1 VARELGRLAEALV
14 AGLAA
19 PEVLAPIGRTVMDIQ
34 NLRERLTSSDAVA
47 EFKSQSF
54 VDVDHGGALAQ
65 AIVDTVREPLLIL
78 DKELRVVTASHS
90 FYLTFGMT
98 PRDVEGH
105 KVYALG
111 NGQWNIPE
119 LRLLLENISP
129 RHAMMEAYEVEQD
142 FSGIGLRTL
151 LLNARKVFNEKTFHT
166 TILLAIEDIT
176 ERRAMKREHEPYAI
190 MAARLEA
197 SRAREEVLRQETREL
212 AQRQAML
219 AQEFE
224 HRLVNGLQ
232 LISSLLSVQSRT
244 ATTPEASHQLTT
256 AASRVAALGRVH
268 HRLHL
273 LDHLDRVEFKQYL
286 THLCEDLSRLL
297 CEDSADCAIVVEGA
311 SGEIATTM
319 AIPLGFIV
327 NELVTNSVKYAK
339 GNIKVRFE
347 TSAAGHTLSVG
358 DQGPGL
364 PAGFEA
370 TRSKGLGMKIVLSQV
385 KQIRGALNI
394 QPGDN
399 GRGTRFAVTF
409 SSCAP

>member
-1 VARELGRLAEALV
+1 
-14 AGLAA
+14 
-19 PEVLAPIGRTVMDIQ
+19 MDVQ
-34 NLRERLTSSDAVA
+34 NLREHLPSSDALA
-47 EFKSQSF
+47 AFNSQPF
-54 VDVDHGGALAQ
+54 VDIDHGGALAQ

-78 DKELRVVTASHS
+78 DKDLRVVTASHS
-90 FYLTFGMT
+90 FYLTFGMG
-98 PRDVEGH
+98 PQDVEGQ

-129 RHAMMEAYEVEQD
+129 QHAMMEAYEVEQD

-151 LLNARKVFNEKTFHT
+151 LLNARKVFNEKTFRT

-176 ERRAMKREHEPYAI
+176 ERRAMKRDHEPYAI

-197 SRAREEVLRQETREL
+197 SRAREEALRRETHEL

-219 AQEFE
+219 TKEFE

-232 LISSLLSVQSRT
+232 LISSLLSIQSRN
-244 ATTPEASHQLTT
+244 ATTAEASAQLTT
-256 AASRVAALGRVH
+256 AASRVAALARVH

-286 THLCEDLSRLL
+286 TLLCEDLSRLL
-297 CEDSADCAIVVEGA
+297 CEETGDCAIAVECA
-311 SGEIATTM
+311 SGEIPTAM

-327 NELVTNSVKYAK
+327 NELITNSVKYAK
-339 GNIKVRFE
+339 GTITVRFE
-347 TSAAGHTLSVG
+347 TSSAGHTLSVG
-358 DQGPGL
+358 DEGPGL
-364 PAGFEA
+364 PAGFEPA
-370 TRSKGLGMKIVLSQV
+370 RSKGLGMKIVLSQV
-385 KQIRGALNI
+385 RQICGALNI

-399 GRGTRFAVTF
+399 GRGTRFTVTF
-409 SSCAP
+409 PES

>member
-1 VARELGRLAEALV
+1 
-14 AGLAA
+14 
-19 PEVLAPIGRTVMDIQ
+19 MDVQ
-34 NLRERLTSSDAVA
+34 NLRDRLPSEALA
-47 EFKSQSF
+47 ALKSEPF
-54 VDVDHGGALAQ
+54 VDIDHGGALAQ

-78 DKELRVVTASHS
+78 DKDLRVITASHS
-90 FYLTFGMT
+90 FYLAFGMA
-98 PRDVEGH
+98 PQDVEDH

-129 RHAMMEAYEVEQD
+129 QHAMMEAYEVEQD

-151 LLNARKVFNEKTFHT
+151 LLNARKVFNEKTFRT

-176 ERRAMKREHEPYAI
+176 ERRAMKRGHEPYAI

-197 SRAREEVLRQETREL
+197 SRAREEVLRQETHEL

-219 AQEFE
+219 TQEFE

-232 LISSLLSVQSRT
+232 LISSLLSVQSRS
-244 ATTPEASHQLTT
+244 ATTPEASAQLTT

-273 LDHLDRVEFKQYL
+273 LDHQERVEFKQYL
-286 THLCEDLSRLL
+286 THLCADLSRLL
-297 CEDSADCAIVVEGA
+297 CEDAADCAIMVEGA
-311 SGEIATTM
+311 SAEIPTAM

-327 NELVTNSVKYAK
+327 NELITNSVKYAK
-339 GNIKVRFE
+339 GNITVRFE
-347 TSAAGHTLSVG
+347 TSPAGHALSIG
-358 DQGPGL
+358 DEGPGL
-364 PAGFEA
+364 PAGFEP

-385 KQIRGALNI
+385 RQIRGALNI

-399 GRGTRFAVTF
+399 GRGTRFTVTF
-409 SSCAP
+409 PSCAQ

>member
-1 VARELGRLAEALV
+1 
-14 AGLAA
+14 
-19 PEVLAPIGRTVMDIQ
+19 MDVQ
-34 NLRERLTSSDAVA
+34 NLRERQPASDAPA
-47 EFKSQSF
+47 ALKSQPF
-54 VDVDHGGALAQ
+54 VDIDHGGALAQ

-78 DKELRVVTASHS
+78 DKDLRVVTASHS

-129 RHAMMEAYEVEQD
+129 QHAMMEAYEVEQD

-151 LLNARKVFNEKTFHT
+151 LLNARKVFNEKTFRT

-197 SRAREEVLRQETREL
+197 SGAREEALRRETLEL

-219 AQEFE
+219 TQEFE

-232 LISSLLSVQSRT
+232 LISSLLSVQGRN
-244 ATTPEASHQLTT
+244 ATTAEASHQLTT

-297 CEDSADCAIVVEGA
+297 CEDTADCAIMVEGA
-311 SGEIATTM
+311 GAEIPTAT

-327 NELVTNSVKYAK
+327 NELITNAVKYAK
-339 GNIKVRFE
+339 GNITVRFE
-347 TSAAGHTLSVG
+347 TSPAGHALSVG
-358 DQGPGL
+358 DEGPGL
-364 PAGFEA
+364 PAGFA
-370 TRSKGLGMKIVLSQV
+370 PMRSKGLGMRIVLSQV
-385 KQIRGALNI
+385 KQIRGALDI
-394 QPGDN
+394 QSGDN
-399 GRGTRFAVTF
+399 GLGTRFTVTF
-409 SSCAP
+409 SSCAR

>member
-1 VARELGRLAEALV
+1 
-14 AGLAA
+14 
-19 PEVLAPIGRTVMDIQ
+19 MDVQ
-34 NLRERLTSSDAVA
+34 NLRERRPSSDTLA
-47 EFKSQSF
+47 EFKSQPF
-54 VDVDHGGALAQ
+54 VDIDHGGALAQ

-78 DKELRVVTASHS
+78 DKDLRVVTASHS

-98 PRDVEGH
+98 PQDVEGQ

-111 NGQWNIPE
+111 HGQWNIPE

-129 RHAMMEAYEVEQD
+129 QHAMMEAYEVEQD

-151 LLNARKVFNEKTFHT
+151 LLNARKVFNDKTFRT

-176 ERRAMKREHEPYAI
+176 ERRAARREHEPYAI
-190 MAARLEA
+190 MARKLDA
-197 SRAREEVLRQETREL
+197 SRAREEALRRETLEL

-219 AQEFE
+219 TQEFE

-232 LISSLLSVQSRT
+232 LISSLLSVQSRS

-273 LDHLDRVEFKQYL
+273 LDHLERVEFKQYL

-297 CEDSADCAIVVEGA
+297 CEDTADCAVVVEGA
-311 SGEIATTM
+311 NAEIPTAM

-327 NELVTNSVKYAK
+327 NELITNSVKYAK
-339 GNIKVRFE
+339 GQIIVRFE
-347 TSAAGHTLSVG
+347 ASSAGHALSVG
-358 DQGPGL
+358 DEGPGL
-364 PAGFEA
+364 PAGFEPA
-370 TRSKGLGMKIVLSQV
+370 RSKGLGMKIVLSQV
-385 KQIRGALNI
+385 KQIRGALDI

-399 GRGTRFAVTF
+399 GLGARFTVTF
-409 SSCAP
+409 PSSAS

>member
-1 VARELGRLAEALV
+1 
-14 AGLAA
+14 
-19 PEVLAPIGRTVMDIQ
+19 MDVQ
-34 NLRERLTSSDAVA
+34 NLRERAPFSDTPTG
-47 EFKSQSF
+47 FKSRSF
-54 VDVDHGGALAQ
+54 VDIDHGGALAQ

-78 DKELRVVTASHS
+78 DKDLRVVTASHS

-98 PRDVEGH
+98 REDVEGH

-111 NGQWNIPE
+111 HGQWNIPE

-129 RHAMMEAYEVEQD
+129 QHAMMEAYEVEQD

-151 LLNARKVFNEKTFHT
+151 LLNARKVFNEKTFRT

-176 ERRAMKREHEPYAI
+176 ERRAMRREHEPYAI
-190 MAARLEA
+190 MARKLDA
-197 SRAREEVLRQETREL
+197 SRAREEALRRETLEL

-219 AQEFE
+219 TQEFE

-232 LISSLLSVQSRT
+232 LISSLLSVQSRSS
-244 ATTPEASHQLTT
+244 TTPEASAQLTT

-273 LDHLDRVEFKQYL
+273 LDHLERVEFKQYL

-297 CEDSADCAIVVEGA
+297 CENAADCAIVVEGA
-311 SGEIATTM
+311 NAEIPTAM

-327 NELVTNSVKYAK
+327 NELITNSVKYAQ
-339 GNIKVRFE
+339 GDIIVRFE
-347 TSAAGHTLSVG
+347 TSPSGHTLSVG
-358 DQGPGL
+358 DEGPGL
-364 PAGFEA
+364 PAGFEP

-385 KQIRGALNI
+385 KQIRGALDI

-399 GRGTRFAVTF
+399 GLGTRFTVTF
-409 SSCAP
+409 SSSAP

>member
-1 VARELGRLAEALV
+1 
-14 AGLAA
+14 
-19 PEVLAPIGRTVMDIQ
+19 MDVQ
-34 NLRERLTSSDAVA
+34 NLRERPPSSDPLA
-47 EFKSQSF
+47 EFKSQPF
-54 VDVDHGGALAQ
+54 VDIDHGGALTQ

-78 DKELRVVTASHS
+78 DKDLRVVSASHS

-98 PRDVEGH
+98 PRDVEGQ

-151 LLNARKVFNEKTFHT
+151 LLNARKVFNEKTFRT

-244 ATTPEASHQLTT
+244 ATTPEASAQLTT

-297 CEDSADCAIVVEGA
+297 CEDTADCAIVVEGA
-311 SGEIATTM
+311 SGEIATAT

-327 NELVTNSVKYAK
+327 NELVTNAVKYAK
-339 GNIKVRFE
+339 GNITVRFE
-347 TSAAGHTLSVG
+347 TSGAGHTLSVG
-358 DQGPGL
+358 DAGPGL
-364 PAGFEA
+364 PTGFEPA
-370 TRSKGLGMKIVLSQV
+370 RSKGLGMKIVLSQV

-394 QPGDN
+394 QHGDN
-399 GRGTRFAVTF
+399 GLGTRFAVTF
-409 SSCAP
+409 SSCAPQSNGAPRTAAFSAPGRTLAGG